1 MNIEF
6 KREGSTLTAVIE
18 GRIDTNSA
26 PETEEKIMNEIKDA
40 DNLVLDFAGVEYI
53 SSAGLRVLLLLHK
66 TMQPKGGMKVI
77 HINETVQEVL
87 DITGFADILSLD
99 ER

>member
-6 KREGSTLTAVIE
+6 TRDGSTLTAVIT

-26 PETEEKIMNEIKDA
+26 PETEEKIMSEIKDA
-40 DNLVLDFAGVEYI
+40 DKLVLDFAHVDYI

-87 DITGFADILSLD
+87 DITGFADILTLD

>member
-6 KREGSTLTAVIE
+6 TRDGSTLTAVIT

-26 PETEEKIMNEIKDA
+26 PETEEKIMSEIKDA
-40 DNLVLDFAGVEYI
+40 DKLVLDFAHVDYI

-87 DITGFADILSLD
+87 DITGFAYILTLD

>member
-6 KREGSTLTAVIE
+6 TRDGSTLTAVIT

-26 PETEEKIMNEIKDA
+26 PETEEKIMSEIKDA
-40 DNLVLDFAGVEYI
+40 DKLVLDIAHVDYI

-87 DITGFADILSLD
+87 DITGFADILTLD